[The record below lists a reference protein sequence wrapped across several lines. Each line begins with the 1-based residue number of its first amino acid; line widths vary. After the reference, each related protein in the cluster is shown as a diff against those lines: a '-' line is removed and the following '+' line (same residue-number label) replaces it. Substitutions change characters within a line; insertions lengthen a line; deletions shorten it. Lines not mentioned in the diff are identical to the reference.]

1 VPRSALEALSDNEIQ
16 RERCLD
22 SLVADGLVE
31 PLPHDRFRL
40 PASREAS

>member
-1 VPRSALEALSDNEIQ
+1 LSDNGIQ

-22 SLVADGLVE
+22 SLIADGLVE
-31 PLPHDRFRL
+31 PLAHDRFRL